1 MSVDDKK
8 MFGAAPHG
16 PTEGM
21 NCGRCEMLLIDA
33 MDGSLPAEEKAA
45 FELHLRHCADC
56 ARKLEE
62 GKRGMA
68 WLQMLKQASPEPSE
82 ALVNRI
88 LLATSGVPLTEAE
101 YSHKLVTG
109 RVLPFRTSG
118 LKQRVVHYA
127 RVAVH
132 PRLAMTAAMAF
143 FSIAVTLNLFGVHV
157 TQLRASDLRPSSLR
171 RSFWRTNQSV
181 VRYYDNLRVVYE
193 LQSRVRELRDDRP
206 TPQSEPESAP
216 AQQNDTKNKN
226 KHGKSADGSSLQ
238 QPRDTYRNSHA
249 VSGTTLLIYAD
260 VQGADAQRA
269 HVLKGAMR
277 REERA

>member
-1 MSVDDKK
+1 VDDKK
-8 MFGAAPHG
+8 MFGSAPHG

-21 NCGRCEMLLIDA
+21 SCARCEALLMDA

-45 FELHLRHCADC
+45 FELHLRHCAEC

-62 GKRGMA
+62 GRRGMA
-68 WLQMLKQASPEPSE
+68 WLEILKQASPEPSE
-82 ALVNRI
+82 DLVNRI
-88 LLATSGVPLTEAE
+88 LLATSGLPLSGTEHE
-101 YSHKLVTG
+101 HKFTAG
-109 RVLPFRTSG
+109 RVLPFRVSE
-118 LKQRVVHYA
+118 LKQRVVHYG

-157 TQLRASDLRPSSLR
+157 TQLRANDLKPSSLR

-206 TPQSEPESAP
+206 APQAEPEPAP
-216 AQQNDTKNKN
+216 AQQNDTKRKN
-226 KHGKSADGSSLQ
+226 KGDKPAGGSSLQ
-238 QPRDTYRNSHA
+238 QPRDTYRNNEA
-249 VSGTTLLIYAD
+249 VTDTLLLVYAEA
-260 VQGADAQRA
+260 QGADGQRT
-269 HVLKGAMR
+269 HMLKGAMR
-277 REERA
+277 REERV